1 MWSTSSRSAHK
12 QWVKS
17 HREGGIVKTPRELR
31 AHLGAKACTNG
42 TVKLPLLSTP
52 SQTAKIKLC
61 NTILI
66 THFYN
71 FEVFHS
77 IKTKIEVCF
86 CDNTAYPCISPAH
99 FQPCQ
104 TGKFCLICTE
114 KPHCLC
120 HLEISRGF
128 STHRLKQTWISEN
141 SSNPIFCYQNHTS
154 PRLKTWVCKYSP
166 QLSLK

>member
-12 QWVKS
+12 QWVKY
-17 HREGGIVKTPRELR
+17 HREGGIVKTPQELR

-71 FEVFHS
+71 FEVLHS
-77 IKTKIEVCF
+77 IKTKLKFASVTTQPSPLSLQLTF
-86 CDNTAYPCISPAH
+86 SHARQANSVWSALRNHTARVTWKYPGD
-99 FQPCQ
+99 FQP
-104 TGKFCLICTE
+104 TGSSRHRYLRIPAILFSATKTT
-114 KPHCLC
+114 PH
-120 HLEISRGF
+120 
-128 STHRLKQTWISEN
+128 QD
-141 SSNPIFCYQNHTS
+141 
-154 PRLKTWVCKYSP
+154 
-166 QLSLK
+166 